1 MANNWLL
8 VSFVHCMLNRQNWV
22 TFTESYM
29 HAIQKLFEVG
39 YLIWLFESFWMVK
52 VFAWLQRS
60 LSGQIK
66 LMYLCHNTVGLK
78 PLGGDIKEEDQG
90 SSKTTEMSFH
100 EIKIGAT
107 NADCS
112 NNICYT
118 EFCVFYG
125 CFAHYPNT
133 YIIEL
138 HNSFHHRC
146 GNACSN
152 F

>member
-78 PLGGDIKEEDQG
+78 PLGGEIKEEDQG

-100 EIKIGAT
+100 EIQIGAT

-112 NNICYT
+112 NNI
-118 EFCVFYG
+118 VMG
-125 CFAHYPNT
+125 CSCNRILCLLWLFRSLSKHIYYWAAQQF
-133 YIIEL
+133 
-138 HNSFHHRC
+138 S
-146 GNACSN
+146 S
-152 F
+152 